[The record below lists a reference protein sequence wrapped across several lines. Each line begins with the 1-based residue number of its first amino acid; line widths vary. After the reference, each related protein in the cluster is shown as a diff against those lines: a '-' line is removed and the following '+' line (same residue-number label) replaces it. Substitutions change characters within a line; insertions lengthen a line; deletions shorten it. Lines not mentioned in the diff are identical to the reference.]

1 MTKSTPSTAA
11 GPTPEPPQESSTYTA
26 GQGARLEALDLR
38 LSLMIQRRKTLGE
51 YNADAADT
59 LAIAHSL
66 RAVIQIM
73 RGVTE

>member
-1 MTKSTPSTAA
+1 MKSTAST
-11 GPTPEPPQESSTYTA
+11 GTGKTPEPLS
-26 GQGARLEALDLR
+26 GASRDRLEALDML
-38 LSLMIQRRKTLGE
+38 LALMIQRRKTLGE
-51 YNADAADT
+51 YNADAADI